1 MLLAPWVLIYSVA
14 EGAELASPVE
24 WSDRVIRTT
33 GLILACLFVGQGFL
47 AFGLI
52 HADASSTSAVRTL
65 DIPIAAVFGYI
76 FLHEVPT
83 ATSIVG
89 GVVIVA
95 ACGGLALSETAESSS
110 PAALDCGASSQ
121 AGAGERRYKQDAA
134 ERIPITPSSEAARY

>member
-89 GVVIVA
+89 GVVIVI
-95 ACGGLALSETAESSS
+95 ACVGLALSETAESSS

-134 ERIPITPSSEAARY
+134 ERTPSSEAARY